1 MDVERDENPM
11 RFQEEQM
18 AFDDKLADRIRK
30 QLGKRRGLTEKKM
43 FGGLAFLLNGNMC
56 CGVHGQE
63 MIVRLDPEQTDEALR
78 ERHTRIFDLSGRP
91 MKGWILVQSKGLTT
105 EAALAK
111 WIKIGLKYASSLPAK
126 MK

>member
-1 MDVERDENPM
+1 
-11 RFQEEQM
+11 M
-18 AFDDKLADRIRK
+18 AFDDKLAERIRK

-63 MIVRLDPEQTDEALR
+63 MIVRLDPEQTEQALS

-91 MKGWILVQSKGLTT
+91 MKGWLLVQPKGITT

-111 WIKIGLKYASSLPAK
+111 WIQVGLEYASSLPAK
-126 MK
+126 

>member
-1 MDVERDENPM
+1 
-11 RFQEEQM
+11 M
-18 AFDDKLADRIRK
+18 AFDNELADRIRK
-30 QLGKRRGLTEKKM
+30 QLGIRRGLTEKKM

-63 MIVRLDPEQTDEALR
+63 MMVRLDPEQTDKALS

-91 MKGWILVQSKGLTT
+91 MKGWVLVQPKGLTT

-111 WIKIGLKYASSLPAK
+111 WIQTGVKYASSLPAK
-126 MK
+126 